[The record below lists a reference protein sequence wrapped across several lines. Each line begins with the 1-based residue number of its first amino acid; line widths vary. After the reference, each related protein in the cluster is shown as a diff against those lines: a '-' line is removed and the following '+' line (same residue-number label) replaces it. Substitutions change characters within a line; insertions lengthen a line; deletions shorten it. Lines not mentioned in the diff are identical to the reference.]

1 MERPIHSLTGQAE
14 PPPALHQLRDHSS
27 SPHSDRPER
36 LPILGLLAGVVASDL
51 QDGLMVTPDEFAQA
65 RAITRHELGDQL
77 LIGHVSNSSREVFV
91 TDFSIARLMRE
102 PHGSTPRGLL
112 IKEHQ

>member
-36 LPILGLLAGVVASDL
+36 LPILGLLAG
-51 QDGLMVTPDEFAQA
+51 GG
-65 RAITRHELGDQL
+65 R
-77 LIGHVSNSSREVFV
+77 
-91 TDFSIARLMRE
+91 
-102 PHGSTPRGLL
+102 RGGA
-112 IKEHQ
+112 